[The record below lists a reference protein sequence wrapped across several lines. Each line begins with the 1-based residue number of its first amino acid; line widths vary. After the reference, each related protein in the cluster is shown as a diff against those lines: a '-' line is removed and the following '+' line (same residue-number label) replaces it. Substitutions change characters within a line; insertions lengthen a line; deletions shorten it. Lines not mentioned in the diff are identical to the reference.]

1 MCFDIGIVTC
11 GPNEALIISGIGYSD
26 QPSIIVGG
34 RAIVVPCLQIAQRL
48 SLSIMTLVIKS
59 PRVYTIQGISLS
71 VHGVAQVK
79 ISGSND
85 ELLRWDH
92 IYLYDICHLAMIN

>member
-11 GPNEALIISGIGYSD
+11 GPSEAIIISGLCYSD
-26 QPSIIVGG
+26 RPCIIAGG
-34 RAIVVPCLQIAQRL
+34 RAVVWPCIQKVQRL
-48 SLSIMTLVIKS
+48 SLAIMTLVIES
-59 PRVYTIQGISLS
+59 PRVYTIQGVSLS

-85 ELLRWDH
+85 EMLRLVYTRTH
-92 IYLYDICHLAMIN
+92 ICDER